1 MAHPKALLF
10 DVFGTVVDW
19 RTSVACEIER
29 IAEEKG
35 FTVDGHAFAT
45 AWRKRYQPAM
55 AKIREGNRGFVPLDI
70 LHMENLMDVLE
81 EFGID
86 CLTQTEVD
94 DLNFVWH
101 RLDTW
106 NDSVSG
112 VNRLKSRH
120 IVATCSNGNI
130 ALMVNLAR
138 HTGLN
143 WDMILGGE
151 VAKAYK
157 PDRDAYLRSAAFLG
171 LAPEECCM
179 VAAHNEDLA
188 AARSFGLQTAYVE
201 RRNEYV
207 AAGGEPRPANQD
219 WEWIASDFLDLAS
232 KMGCQG

>member
-19 RTSVACEIER
+19 RTSVAREIER

-106 NDSVSG
+106 NDSVGG

-232 KMGCQG
+232 KMGC

>member
-1 MAHPKALLF
+1 MSHPKALLF

-19 RTSVACEIER
+19 RSSVAREIER
-29 IAEEKG
+29 IAEQKG
-35 FTVDGHAFAT
+35 FAVNGHDFAT

-70 LHMENLMDVLE
+70 LHMENLREVLA
-81 EFGID
+81 EFSID
-86 CLTQTEVD
+86 CLSAAEID
-94 DLNFVWH
+94 DLNHVWH
-101 RLDTW
+101 RLDAW
-106 NDSVSG
+106 GDSVGG

-143 WDMILGGE
+143 WDMVLGGE
-151 VAKAYK
+151 VAQAYK
-157 PDRDAYLRSAAFLG
+157 PEREAYLRSAAFLG
-171 LAPEECCM
+171 LQPEECCM

-207 AAGGEPRPANQD
+207 ASGGEPRPASQD
-219 WEWIASDFLDLAS
+219 WEWIASDFIDLAA
-232 KMGCQG
+232 KMGC

>member
-1 MAHPKALLF
+1 MNHPKALLF

-19 RTSVACEIER
+19 RTSVAREIER
-29 IAEEKG
+29 IAEVKG
-35 FTVDGHAFAT
+35 FTVDGHAFAS

-55 AKIREGNRGFVPLDI
+55 AKIREGNRGFVPLDV
-70 LHMENLMDVLE
+70 LHMENLQDVLA

-86 CLTQTEVD
+86 CLSEAETD
-94 DLNFVWH
+94 DLNRVWH

-106 NDSVSG
+106 NDAVGG

-138 HTGLN
+138 HAGLN
-143 WDMILGGE
+143 WDMVLGGE
-151 VAKAYK
+151 VAQAYK
-157 PDRDAYLRSAAFLG
+157 PERDAYLRSAAFLG

-207 AAGGEPRPANQD
+207 ASGGAPRPADQD
-219 WEWIASDFLDLAS
+219 WEWIASDFLDLAT
-232 KMGCQG
+232 KMGC

>member
-1 MAHPKALLF
+1 MPHPKALLF

-19 RTSVACEIER
+19 RSSIAREIER
-29 IAEEKG
+29 IAEQKG
-35 FTVDGHAFAT
+35 FAVNGHDFAT

-55 AKIREGNRGFVPLDI
+55 AKIREGNRGFVPLDV
-70 LHMENLMDVLE
+70 LHMENLRDVLA
-81 EFGID
+81 EFDIARLSEPEID
-86 CLTQTEVD
+86 H
-94 DLNFVWH
+94 LNRAWH
-101 RLDTW
+101 RLDAW
-106 NDSVSG
+106 GDAVGG

-143 WDMILGGE
+143 WDMVLGGE
-151 VAKAYK
+151 VAQAYK
-157 PDRDAYLRSAAFLG
+157 PDREAYLRSAAFLG

-201 RRNEYV
+201 RRNEYI
-207 AAGGEPRPANQD
+207 ASGGEPRPASQD
-219 WEWIASDFLDLAS
+219 WEWVASDFLDLAAQ
-232 KMGCQG
+232 MGC

>member
-1 MAHPKALLF
+1 MPHPKALLF

-19 RTSVACEIER
+19 RTSIAREIER
-29 IAEEKG
+29 VAEEKG
-35 FTVDGHAFAT
+35 FAVDGHAFAT

-81 EFGID
+81 EFSID
-86 CLTQTEVD
+86 CLSQTEVD

-106 NDSVSG
+106 NDSVGG

-120 IVATCSNGNI
+120 TVATCSNGNI

-143 WDMILGGE
+143 WDMVLGGE
-151 VAKAYK
+151 VARAYK
-157 PDRDAYLRSAAFLG
+157 PDRNAYLRSAAFLG

-207 AAGGEPRPANQD
+207 ASGGEPRPANQD
-219 WEWIASDFLDLAS
+219 WEWIADDFLDLAS
-232 KMGCQG
+232 KMGC